1 MQAQEYV
8 APRSVEEAIAALQRN
23 GGSTARA
30 LAGGTDIIVMVREN
44 RRRADV
50 MVDIKNIPELTQV
63 TYDPGSGLTLGAAAP
78 CWSIYENEQ
87 VAKAY
92 PALVD
97 SASLIGGTAI
107 QGRASLGGNL
117 CNSSPAA
124 DAIPTLIALSG
135 VATIAGP
142 NGQRTVPVEEFCTG
156 PGQNVLQPG
165 ELLVS
170 IHFPAPA
177 PNSGARFLR
186 FIPRNEMDIAVVNAA
201 VWVQLDSSKSRIEKA
216 RVALGAVAPTPL
228 LVSEAAAAIEGQP
241 VGEETFKKIEEPAR
255 AAARPITDMRGTVAQ
270 RRHLAGVFARRALEG
285 AVARAQEG

>member
-1 MQAQEYV
+1 MQAKEYV
-8 APRSVEEAIAALQRN
+8 AATSVEEAIAALQRN
-23 GGSTARA
+23 GDTVARP

-44 RRRADV
+44 RRRVDTL
-50 MVDIKNIPELTQV
+50 VDIKNVPELTQL
-63 TYDPGSGLTLGAAAP
+63 TYDPASGLTLGAATP
-78 CWSIYENEQ
+78 CWRIYEDP
-87 VAKAY
+87 VVSKAY

-124 DAIPTLIALSG
+124 DSIPTLIALGG
-135 VATIAGP
+135 VCTIAGP
-142 NGQRTVPVEEFCTG
+142 NGRRTVPVEEFCSG
-156 PGQNVLQPG
+156 PGQNVLGPG

-201 VWVQLDSSKSRIEKA
+201 VWVQLDAGKSRIEAA
-216 RVALGAVAPTPL
+216 RVAIGAVAPTPL
-228 LVSEAAAAIEGQP
+228 LVRAAADALIGQP
-241 VGEETFKKIEEPAR
+241 IGEATYDRILEPVR
-255 AAARPITDMRGTVAQ
+255 TAARPISDMRGTVGQ
-270 RRHLAGVFARRALEG
+270 RRHLVGVMARRALAG
-285 AVARAQEG
+285 AVERAREA